1 MADLD
6 RGRWTRPPHR
16 GDSVAEGSRGDLLR
30 SALRPLGPGD
40 PREVS
45 GYRLLARIGE
55 GGMGSVYLT
64 RTRGKQ
70 PVALKM
76 IRREYAEEPEFRR
89 RFAQEIHAAQHVRG
103 YHLVPVLDHDADGPQ
118 PWLATAYV
126 PGIALDEALD
136 AFGPLPVQTV
146 LRLVAGVAR
155 GLEAVHAAGVVHRD
169 LKPGNVM
176 LAADGPWVIDF
187 GIARA
192 ADSTRL
198 TRSGGV
204 VGTPQFMSPEQG
216 TGGHITPASDVF
228 SLGLIAAVAATGL
241 HPYGPGGALTI
252 ATQIANTAERPPD
265 LSAYP
270 DVLRPV
276 LERTLAADPA
286 ARPTPGELR
295 SWCERLT
302 DGDPAGRLPEPW
314 ATAVADRER
323 ELGRWSAET
332 PADGYVPTR
341 LDAGPPP
348 RVGGPGPT
356 FPSAAPTPT
365 SPQPAAPPTPLR
377 PPGGKRTAAVI
388 AAAAAL
394 TAAAGTAWILTG
406 QDGSGAAAGSKPALS
421 SPPTPGSG
429 ATADGGAQDEPAS
442 ASYKLLFK
450 DRPLQIGPPA
460 MGSVISVDLD
470 TPQVS
475 PRGRIGDPSAEITY
489 LVNVMTLRSPVAKSP
504 GSSPEACRQAVASAP
519 LPTAIPS
526 TELTK
531 DGTVNEGDRLCTV
544 TSGGRL
550 AMLRITGVTP
560 SGVAF
565 QPPAFTGEVT
575 LWTIP
580 AGSRP

>member
-1 MADLD
+1 M
-6 RGRWTRPPHR
+6 
-16 GDSVAEGSRGDLLR
+16 
-30 SALRPLGPGD
+30 LRPLGPGD

-64 RTRGKQ
+64 RTRGRQ
-70 PVALKM
+70 PAALKV

-89 RFAQEIHAAQHVRG
+89 RFAQEIHAARHVRG
-103 YHLVPVLDHDADGPQ
+103 YHLVPVLDHDPDGPQ

-126 PGIALDEALD
+126 PGLALDEALD
-136 AFGPLPVQTV
+136 VLGPLPVHTV

-198 TRSGGV
+198 TRSGGL

-228 SLGLIAAVAATGL
+228 SLGLIAAVAATGR

-270 DVLRPV
+270 TLLRPV

-286 ARPTPGELR
+286 ARPAPGELR

-302 DGDPAGRLPEPW
+302 DGDPADWLPEPW
-314 ATAVADRER
+314 AAAVADRER
-323 ELGRWSAET
+323 ELGRLSAEA

-341 LDAGPPP
+341 LDAGPPSR
-348 RVGGPGPT
+348 RVGPGPS
-356 FPSAAPTPT
+356 FPSTAPAQAPPYPATP
-365 SPQPAAPPTPLR
+365 PAAVR
-377 PPGGKRTAAVI
+377 PPGRKRAAAAI

-394 TAAAGTAWILTG
+394 VTVAGTAWMLTG
-406 QDGSGAAAGSKPALS
+406 QADGGAAAGSGRIQS
-421 SPPTPGSG
+421 SPPTPDAG
-429 ATADGGAQDEPAS
+429 ATAGGGAQDESDS
-442 ASYKLLFK
+442 ASYKPLFK
-450 DRPLQIGPPA
+450 DRPLQIGSPA

-470 TPQVS
+470 TPEVS

-489 LVNVMTLRSPVAKSP
+489 LSNLMTLRTPMAKSP
-504 GSSPEACRQAVASAP
+504 GSSPEDCRRAVTSAP

-526 TELTK
+526 TELTR

-544 TSGGRL
+544 TSEGNL
-550 AMLRITGVTP
+550 AMLRITGVTRL
-560 SGVAF
+560 GVAV

-580 AGSRP
+580 TDRRP

>member
-1 MADLD
+1 MSDPE

-16 GDSVAEGSRGDLLR
+16 TEAVLGGTRGDLPQ

-64 RTRGKQ
+64 RTRGRQ

-89 RFAQEIHAAQHVRG
+89 RFAREIHAARHVRG

-126 PGIALDEALD
+126 PGLALDEALD
-136 AFGPLPVQTV
+136 AWGPLPVQTV

-198 TRSGGV
+198 TRSGGL

-252 ATQIANTAERPPD
+252 ATQIANTAERPPG
-265 LSAYP
+265 P
-270 DVLRPV
+270 LRVPG
-276 LERTLAADPA
+276 PA
-286 ARPTPGELR
+286 AAAPGAHAHR
-295 SWCERLT
+295 GSRR
-302 DGDPAGRLPEPW
+302 PAGTRRTAGLVRAAHGGRSGRLAPG
-314 ATAVADRER
+314 A
-323 ELGRWSAET
+323 LG
-332 PADGYVPTR
+332 G
-341 LDAGPPP
+341 GG
-348 RVGGPGPT
+348 GGPG
-356 FPSAAPTPT
+356 A
-365 SPQPAAPPTPLR
+365 
-377 PPGGKRTAAVI
+377 
-388 AAAAAL
+388 
-394 TAAAGTAWILTG
+394 
-406 QDGSGAAAGSKPALS
+406 
-421 SPPTPGSG
+421 
-429 ATADGGAQDEPAS
+429 
-442 ASYKLLFK
+442 
-450 DRPLQIGPPA
+450 
-460 MGSVISVDLD
+460 
-470 TPQVS
+470 
-475 PRGRIGDPSAEITY
+475 
-489 LVNVMTLRSPVAKSP
+489 
-504 GSSPEACRQAVASAP
+504 
-519 LPTAIPS
+519 
-526 TELTK
+526 
-531 DGTVNEGDRLCTV
+531 
-544 TSGGRL
+544 
-550 AMLRITGVTP
+550 
-560 SGVAF
+560 
-565 QPPAFTGEVT
+565 
-575 LWTIP
+575 
-580 AGSRP
+580 